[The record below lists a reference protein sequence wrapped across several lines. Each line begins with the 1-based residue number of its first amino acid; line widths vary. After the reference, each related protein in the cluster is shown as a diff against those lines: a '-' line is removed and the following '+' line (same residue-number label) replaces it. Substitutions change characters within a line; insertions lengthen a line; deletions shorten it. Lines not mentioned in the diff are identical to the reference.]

1 MDNLLIKLNNLE
13 QQNHELITEIKT
25 LLKLSDDEFSMVKDI
40 LKTVISKCQADPIVK
55 MRDNITK
62 ESIIAESLEK
72 IQEKTEKEINTE
84 NNGTEVDS
92 NGTEVESNGT
102 EVESNGTKA
111 ESNGT
116 KAESNG
122 TEIESESNKAVVEAS
137 DNATITVA
145 KTLEEKAAEYV
156 NSIENEDLRNKLTK
170 LLEQFNNIKATGL
183 SYDAVMSSS
192 GLTSEEKAIVD
203 SFWKSSFYRL
213 FAKPGCGSIENQ
225 RIYCELFKMFYAAG
239 NTDLMF
245 INMTYNVITIL
256 GKMQDDQ
263 VKLILASKYKKYR
276 STSCMDKLIKLHNEY
291 SDIKTNLLKYE
302 NTKKLSDAE
311 INDMCVR
318 SLAYKTSN
326 YKNCTSEDAVRSYLD
341 RYKLQ

>member
-1 MDNLLIKLNNLE
+1 MNNLLIKLNNLE
-13 QQNHELITEIKT
+13 QQNNELSTEIKT
-25 LLKLSDDEFSMVKDI
+25 LLKLSDDEFSMVEDI

-72 IQEKTEKEINTE
+72 IQENKEKDN
-84 NNGTEVDS
+84 
-92 NGTEVESNGT
+92 
-102 EVESNGTKA
+102 
-111 ESNGT
+111 
-116 KAESNG
+116 
-122 TEIESESNKAVVEAS
+122 IEKESNKTEEVNNVAEVVAEAS

-145 KTLEEKAAEYV
+145 KTLEEKAADYV

-170 LLEQFNNIKATGL
+170 LLEQFNDIKATGL

-192 GLTSEEKAIVD
+192 GLTSEEKAVVD
-203 SFWKSSFYRL
+203 SFWKVSFYKL
-213 FAKPGCGSIENQ
+213 LAKPGCGSIENQ

-245 INMTYNVITIL
+245 INMTYNVITTL

-263 VKLILASKYKKYR
+263 VKLILASKYKKFK

-311 INDMCVR
+311 VNDMCVR

-326 YKNCTSEDAVRSYLD
+326 YKNCASEDAVRAYLD

>member
-13 QQNHELITEIKT
+13 QQNHELIAEIKT

-84 NNGTEVDS
+84 
-92 NGTEVESNGT
+92 
-102 EVESNGTKA
+102 
-111 ESNGT
+111 
-116 KAESNG
+116 SNG
-122 TEIESESNKAVVEAS
+122 TEIVSNGTEIVSNGTEAESESNKEVVEAS
-137 DNATITVA
+137 DNVTITVA

-170 LLEQFNNIKATGL
+170 LLEQFNNIKSTGL

-213 FAKPGCGSIENQ
+213 FAKPGCVSIENQ

-263 VKLILASKYKKYR
+263 VKLILASKYKKYK

-311 INDMCVR
+311 ISDMCVR

>member
-1 MDNLLIKLNNLE
+1 M
-13 QQNHELITEIKT
+13 
-25 LLKLSDDEFSMVKDI
+25 
-40 LKTVISKCQADPIVK
+40 
-55 MRDNITK
+55 
-62 ESIIAESLEK
+62 
-72 IQEKTEKEINTE
+72 
-84 NNGTEVDS
+84 
-92 NGTEVESNGT
+92 
-102 EVESNGTKA
+102 
-111 ESNGT
+111 
-116 KAESNG
+116 
-122 TEIESESNKAVVEAS
+122 
-137 DNATITVA
+137 
-145 KTLEEKAAEYV
+145 EEKAAEYV

-170 LLEQFNNIKATGL
+170 LLEQFNNIKSTGL

-203 SFWKSSFYRL
+203 SFWKSSFYKL

-263 VKLILASKYKKYR
+263 VKLILASKYKKYK

>member
-1 MDNLLIKLNNLE
+1 MNNTVWDMDNLLIKLNSLE
-13 QQNHELITEIKT
+13 QQNHELIAEIKT
-25 LLKLSDDEFSMVKDI
+25 LLKLSDDEFSMVEDI

-72 IQEKTEKEINTE
+72 MQEKTEKEINTE
-84 NNGTEVDS
+84 SNGTEIVSNGTEIVS

-102 EVESNGTKA
+102 EA
-111 ESNGT
+111 
-116 KAESNG
+116 
-122 TEIESESNKAVVEAS
+122 ESESNKEVVEAS
-137 DNATITVA
+137 DNVTITVA

-170 LLEQFNNIKATGL
+170 LLEQFNNIKSTGL

-213 FAKPGCGSIENQ
+213 FAKPGCVSIENQ

-263 VKLILASKYKKYR
+263 VKLILASKYKKYK

>member
-1 MDNLLIKLNNLE
+1 MDNLLIKLNSLE
-13 QQNHELITEIKT
+13 QQNHELIAEIKT

-84 NNGTEVDS
+84 S

-102 EVESNGTKA
+102 EIVSNGTEVESNGTEA
-111 ESNGT
+111 
-116 KAESNG
+116 
-122 TEIESESNKAVVEAS
+122 ESESNKEVVEAS
-137 DNATITVA
+137 DNVTITVA

-170 LLEQFNNIKATGL
+170 LLEQFNNIKSTGL

-203 SFWKSSFYRL
+203 SFWKSSFYKL

-263 VKLILASKYKKYR
+263 VKLILASKYKKYK

>member
-1 MDNLLIKLNNLE
+1 MNNTVWDMDNLLIKLNNLE
-13 QQNHELITEIKT
+13 QQNYELITEIKT
-25 LLKLSDDEFSMVKDI
+25 LLKLSDEEFSMVKDI

-72 IQEKTEKEINTE
+72 IQDKTEKEINTE
-84 NNGTEVDS
+84 S
-92 NGTEVESNGT
+92 NGTKVESNGT
-102 EVESNGTKA
+102 EVES
-111 ESNGT
+111 
-116 KAESNG
+116 
-122 TEIESESNKAVVEAS
+122 ESNKEVVEAS
-137 DNATITVA
+137 ENATITVA

-263 VKLILASKYKKYR
+263 VRLILASKYKKYK
-276 STSCMDKLIKLHNEY
+276 STSCMDKLIKLHTEY

-311 INDMCVR
+311 ITDMCVR

>member
-1 MDNLLIKLNNLE
+1 MNNTVWDMNNLLIKLNSLE
-13 QQNHELITEIKT
+13 KQNNELITEIKT
-25 LLKLSDDEFSMVKDI
+25 LLKLSDDEFSMVEDI

-72 IQEKTEKEINTE
+72 MQEKTEKEINTE
-84 NNGTEVDS
+84 SNGTEIVSNGTEIVS

-102 EVESNGTKA
+102 EA
-111 ESNGT
+111 
-116 KAESNG
+116 
-122 TEIESESNKAVVEAS
+122 ESESNKEVVEAS
-137 DNATITVA
+137 DNVTITVA

-203 SFWKSSFYRL
+203 SFWKSSFYKL

-263 VKLILASKYKKYR
+263 VKLILASKYKKYK

-311 INDMCVR
+311 ISDMCVR

>member
-1 MDNLLIKLNNLE
+1 MNNIVWDMDNLLIKLNNLE
-13 QQNHELITEIKT
+13 QQNHELIAEIKT

-84 NNGTEVDS
+84 
-92 NGTEVESNGT
+92 
-102 EVESNGTKA
+102 
-111 ESNGT
+111 
-116 KAESNG
+116 SNG
-122 TEIESESNKAVVEAS
+122 TEIVSNGTEIVSNGTEAESESNKEVVEAS
-137 DNATITVA
+137 DNVTITVA

-213 FAKPGCGSIENQ
+213 FAKPGCVSIENQ

-263 VKLILASKYKKYR
+263 VKLILASKYKKYK

-311 INDMCVR
+311 ISDMCVR

>member
-13 QQNHELITEIKT
+13 QQNHELIAEIKT

-84 NNGTEVDS
+84 SNGTEIVSNWTEIVS

-102 EVESNGTKA
+102 EA
-111 ESNGT
+111 
-116 KAESNG
+116 
-122 TEIESESNKAVVEAS
+122 ESESNKEVVEAS
-137 DNATITVA
+137 DNVTITVA

-170 LLEQFNNIKATGL
+170 LLEQFNNIKSTGL

-213 FAKPGCGSIENQ
+213 FAKPGCVSIENQ

-263 VKLILASKYKKYR
+263 VKLILASKYKKYK

-311 INDMCVR
+311 ISDMCVR

>member
-1 MDNLLIKLNNLE
+1 MDNLLIKLNSLE
-13 QQNHELITEIKT
+13 QQNNELITEIKT
-25 LLKLSDDEFSMVKDI
+25 LLKLSDDEFSMVEDI

-72 IQEKTEKEINTE
+72 IQEKTEKERNTE
-84 NNGTEVDS
+84 SNRTEIES
-92 NGTEVESNGT
+92 NGTKVESNGT
-102 EVESNGTKA
+102 EIK
-111 ESNGT
+111 
-116 KAESNG
+116 
-122 TEIESESNKAVVEAS
+122 SESNKDVVEAS

-245 INMTYNVITIL
+245 INMTYNVITTL

-263 VKLILASKYKKYR
+263 VKLILASKYKKYK
-276 STSCMDKLIKLHNEY
+276 STSCMDKLIKLHSEY

>member
-1 MDNLLIKLNNLE
+1 MNNLLIKLNNLE
-13 QQNHELITEIKT
+13 QQNHELSTEIKT

-72 IQEKTEKEINTE
+72 IQEKDAERNVTNIESNRAEAE
-84 NNGTEVDS
+84 NNGTE
-92 NGTEVESNGT
+92 EVKEP
-102 EVESNGTKA
+102 
-111 ESNGT
+111 
-116 KAESNG
+116 
-122 TEIESESNKAVVEAS
+122 NKDVAEAS
-137 DNATITVA
+137 DNATITSA
-145 KTLEEKAAEYV
+145 KTLEEKAADYV
-156 NSIENEDLRNKLTK
+156 NSIENEDLRNKLIK
-170 LLEQFNNIKATGL
+170 LLEQFNDIKATGL

-192 GLTSEEKAIVD
+192 NLTSEEKAIVD

-213 FAKPGCGSIENQ
+213 LAKPGCGSIENQ
-225 RIYCELFKMFYAAG
+225 RTYCELFKMFYAAG

-245 INMTYNVITIL
+245 INMTYNVITTL

-263 VKLILASKYKKYR
+263 VKLILASKYKKFK

-326 YKNCTSEDAVRSYLD
+326 YKNCASEDAVRAYLD

>member
-1 MDNLLIKLNNLE
+1 MNNTVWDMDNLLIKLNSLE
-13 QQNHELITEIKT
+13 QQNHDLTAEIKT
-25 LLKLSDDEFSMVKDI
+25 LLKLSDVEFSTVKDI
-40 LKTVISKCQADPIVK
+40 LKTVISKCSADPIVK

-62 ESIIAESLEK
+62 ESIVAESLEK
-72 IQEKTEKEINTE
+72 IQEK
-84 NNGTEVDS
+84 D
-92 NGTEVESNGT
+92 
-102 EVESNGTKA
+102 A
-111 ESNGT
+111 ERNV
-116 KAESNG
+116 
-122 TEIESESNKAVVEAS
+122 IETESNKAEGNVTEEVNKSDKDVAEAS
-137 DNATITVA
+137 DNATSTAA
-145 KTLEEKAAEYV
+145 KTLEEKATDYV

-170 LLEQFNNIKATGL
+170 LLGQFNDIKATGV
-183 SYDAVMSSS
+183 SYDVVMSSS
-192 GLTSEEKAIVD
+192 NLTSEEKAIVD

-213 FAKPGCGSIENQ
+213 LAKPGCGSIENQ

-245 INMTYNVITIL
+245 INITYNVITTL

-263 VKLILASKYKKYR
+263 VKLILASKYKKYK

-302 NTKKLSDAE
+302 NTKKLSDVE
-311 INDMCVR
+311 INDMCAR

-326 YKNCTSEDAVRSYLD
+326 YKNCASEDAVRSYLD

>member
-1 MDNLLIKLNNLE
+1 MNNLLIKLNSLE
-13 QQNHELITEIKT
+13 KQNNELITEIKT
-25 LLKLSDDEFSMVKDI
+25 LLKLSDDEFSMVEDI

-72 IQEKTEKEINTE
+72 MQEKTEKEINTE
-84 NNGTEVDS
+84 
-92 NGTEVESNGT
+92 
-102 EVESNGTKA
+102 
-111 ESNGT
+111 
-116 KAESNG
+116 SNG
-122 TEIESESNKAVVEAS
+122 TEIVSNGTEAESESNKEVVEAS
-137 DNATITVA
+137 DNVTITVA

-192 GLTSEEKAIVD
+192 GLTSEEKTIVD
-203 SFWKSSFYRL
+203 SFWKSSFYKL

-263 VKLILASKYKKYR
+263 VKLILASKYKKYK

>member
-1 MDNLLIKLNNLE
+1 MNNLLIKLNSLE

-40 LKTVISKCQADPIVK
+40 IKTVISKCQADPIVK

-84 NNGTEVDS
+84 SNGAEVES
-92 NGTEVESNGT
+92 NGTEIESNGT
-102 EVESNGTKA
+102 EVES
-111 ESNGT
+111 
-116 KAESNG
+116 
-122 TEIESESNKAVVEAS
+122 ESNKEVVEAS

-192 GLTSEEKAIVD
+192 GLTSEEKTIVD

-263 VKLILASKYKKYR
+263 VKLILASKYKKYK

-326 YKNCTSEDAVRSYLD
+326 YKNCTSEDAVRAYLD

>member
-1 MDNLLIKLNNLE
+1 MNNTVWDMDNLLIKLNNLE

-72 IQEKTEKEINTE
+72 IQESKEKDKTEVE
-84 NNGTEVDS
+84 S
-92 NGTEVESNGT
+92 NGTEVVSNGT
-102 EVESNGTKA
+102 EVESNGTKV

-116 KAESNG
+116 KVV
-122 TEIESESNKAVVEAS
+122 SESNKEVVEAS

-192 GLTSEEKAIVD
+192 GLTSEEKTIVD
-203 SFWKSSFYRL
+203 SFWKSRFYRL

-245 INMTYNVITIL
+245 INMSYNVITTL

-263 VKLILASKYKKYR
+263 VKLILASKYKKYK

-326 YKNCTSEDAVRSYLD
+326 YKNCTSEDAVRAYLD

>member
-1 MDNLLIKLNNLE
+1 MNNTVWDMDNLLIKLNSLE
-13 QQNHELITEIKT
+13 QQNHELIAEIKT

-84 NNGTEVDS
+84 S

-102 EVESNGTKA
+102 EIVSNGTEVESNGTEA
-111 ESNGT
+111 
-116 KAESNG
+116 
-122 TEIESESNKAVVEAS
+122 ESESNKEVVEAS
-137 DNATITVA
+137 DNVTITVA

-203 SFWKSSFYRL
+203 SFWKSSFYKL

-263 VKLILASKYKKYR
+263 VKLILASKYKKYK

-311 INDMCVR
+311 ISDMCVR

>member
-1 MDNLLIKLNNLE
+1 MNNIVWDMDNLLIKLNNLE
-13 QQNHELITEIKT
+13 QQNHELIAEIKT

-84 NNGTEVDS
+84 
-92 NGTEVESNGT
+92 
-102 EVESNGTKA
+102 
-111 ESNGT
+111 
-116 KAESNG
+116 SNG
-122 TEIESESNKAVVEAS
+122 TEIVSNGTEAESESNKEVVEAS
-137 DNATITVA
+137 DNVTITVA

-170 LLEQFNNIKATGL
+170 LLEQFNNIKSTGL

-213 FAKPGCGSIENQ
+213 FAKPGCVSIENQ

-263 VKLILASKYKKYR
+263 VKLILASKYKKYK

-311 INDMCVR
+311 ISDMCVR

>member
-1 MDNLLIKLNNLE
+1 MNNIVWDMDNLLIKLNNLE
-13 QQNHELITEIKT
+13 QQNHELIAEIKT

-84 NNGTEVDS
+84 SNGTEIVSNWTEIVS

-102 EVESNGTKA
+102 EA
-111 ESNGT
+111 
-116 KAESNG
+116 
-122 TEIESESNKAVVEAS
+122 ESESNKEVVEAS
-137 DNATITVA
+137 DNVTITVA

-170 LLEQFNNIKATGL
+170 LLEQFNNIKSTGL

-213 FAKPGCGSIENQ
+213 FAKPGCVSIENQ

-263 VKLILASKYKKYR
+263 VKLILASKYKKYK

-311 INDMCVR
+311 ISDMCVR

>member
-1 MDNLLIKLNNLE
+1 MNNTVWDMDNLLIKLNSLE
-13 QQNHELITEIKT
+13 QQNHDLTAEIKT

-40 LKTVISKCQADPIVK
+40 LKTVISKCSADPIVK
-55 MRDNITK
+55 MRDSITK
-62 ESIIAESLEK
+62 ESIVAESLEK
-72 IQEKTEKEINTE
+72 IQEKTEKDNI
-84 NNGTEVDS
+84 GK
-92 NGTEVESNGT
+92 ESNGT
-102 EVESNGTKA
+102 EVESNVT
-111 ESNGT
+111 EV
-116 KAESNG
+116 ESNG
-122 TEIESESNKAVVEAS
+122 TEEVNKLNKDVAEAS
-137 DNATITVA
+137 DNATSTAA
-145 KTLEEKAAEYV
+145 KTLEEKAADYV

-170 LLEQFNNIKATGL
+170 LLGQFNDIKATGV
-183 SYDAVMSSS
+183 SYDVVMSSS
-192 GLTSEEKAIVD
+192 NLTSEEKAIVD

-213 FAKPGCGSIENQ
+213 LAKPGCGSIENQ

-245 INMTYNVITIL
+245 INMTYNVITTL

-263 VKLILASKYKKYR
+263 VKLILASKYKKYK

-291 SDIKTNLLKYE
+291 SDIKTSLLKYE

-311 INDMCVR
+311 INDMCAR

-326 YKNCTSEDAVRSYLD
+326 YKNCASEDAVRSYLD

>member
-1 MDNLLIKLNNLE
+1 MDNTVWDMDNLLIKLNNLE
-13 QQNHELITEIKT
+13 QQNDELSTEIKT

-40 LKTVISKCQADPIVK
+40 LKTVISKCSADPIVK

-72 IQEKTEKEINTE
+72 IQEK
-84 NNGTEVDS
+84 D
-92 NGTEVESNGT
+92 
-102 EVESNGTKA
+102 
-111 ESNGT
+111 
-116 KAESNG
+116 AESNG
-122 TEIESESNKAVVEAS
+122 TEGNETEGNETEAESNGTEEVDGSNKDVAEAS
-137 DNATITVA
+137 DNATITAA
-145 KTLEEKAAEYV
+145 KTLEEKAADYV
-156 NSIENEDLRNKLTK
+156 NSIENEDLRNKLAK
-170 LLEQFNNIKATGL
+170 LLEQFNDIKATGL

-225 RIYCELFKMFYAAG
+225 RIYCELFKIFYAAG

-245 INMTYNVITIL
+245 INMTYNVITTL

-263 VKLILASKYKKYR
+263 VKLILASKYKKYK

-311 INDMCVR
+311 INDMCIR

-326 YKNCTSEDAVRSYLD
+326 YKNCASEDAVRAYLD

>member
-1 MDNLLIKLNNLE
+1 MNNTVWDMDNLLIKLNNLE

-84 NNGTEVDS
+84 S
-92 NGTEVESNGT
+92 SGT

-111 ESNGT
+111 ESNG
-116 KAESNG
+116 AEVESNG
-122 TEIESESNKAVVEAS
+122 AEVVSESNKEVVEAS
-137 DNATITVA
+137 DNVTITVA

-245 INMTYNVITIL
+245 INMTYNVITTL

-263 VKLILASKYKKYR
+263 VKLILASKYKKYK

-326 YKNCTSEDAVRSYLD
+326 YKNCTSEDAVRAYLD

>member
-1 MDNLLIKLNNLE
+1 MNNIVWDMDNLLIKLNNLE
-13 QQNHELITEIKT
+13 QQNHELIAEIKT

-72 IQEKTEKEINTE
+72 MQEKTEKEINTE
-84 NNGTEVDS
+84 
-92 NGTEVESNGT
+92 
-102 EVESNGTKA
+102 
-111 ESNGT
+111 
-116 KAESNG
+116 SNG
-122 TEIESESNKAVVEAS
+122 TEIVSNGTEIVSNGTEAESESNKEVVEAS
-137 DNATITVA
+137 DNVTITVA

-203 SFWKSSFYRL
+203 SFWKSSFYKL

-263 VKLILASKYKKYR
+263 VKLILASKYKKYK

-311 INDMCVR
+311 ISDMCVR

>member
-1 MDNLLIKLNNLE
+1 MNNTLWDMDNLLIKLNNLE
-13 QQNHELITEIKT
+13 QQNRELITEIKT

-72 IQEKTEKEINTE
+72 IQEKTEKEIKTE
-84 NNGTEVDS
+84 SNGTEVESNGAEVES

-102 EVESNGTKA
+102 EVESK
-111 ESNGT
+111 
-116 KAESNG
+116 
-122 TEIESESNKAVVEAS
+122 SNKEVVEAS
-137 DNATITVA
+137 DNVTITVA

-203 SFWKSSFYRL
+203 SFWKSSFYKL

-263 VKLILASKYKKYR
+263 VKLILASKYKKYK

-311 INDMCVR
+311 ISDMCVR

-326 YKNCTSEDAVRSYLD
+326 YKNCTSEDAVRTYLD

>member
-1 MDNLLIKLNNLE
+1 MNNTVWDMDNLLIKLNSLE
-13 QQNHELITEIKT
+13 QQNNELITEIKT
-25 LLKLSDDEFSMVKDI
+25 LLKLSDDEFSMVEDI

-84 NNGTEVDS
+84 
-92 NGTEVESNGT
+92 
-102 EVESNGTKA
+102 
-111 ESNGT
+111 
-116 KAESNG
+116 SNG
-122 TEIESESNKAVVEAS
+122 TEIVSNGTEIVSNGTEAESESNKEVVEAS
-137 DNATITVA
+137 DNVTITVA

-170 LLEQFNNIKATGL
+170 LLEQFNNIKSTGL

-203 SFWKSSFYRL
+203 SFWKSSFYKL

-263 VKLILASKYKKYR
+263 VKLILASKYKKYK

-311 INDMCVR
+311 ISDMCVR

>member
-1 MDNLLIKLNNLE
+1 MDNTVWDMDNLLIKLNNLE
-13 QQNHELITEIKT
+13 QQNHDLTAEIKT

-40 LKTVISKCQADPIVK
+40 LKTVISKCSADPIVK

-62 ESIIAESLEK
+62 ESIVAESLEK
-72 IQEKTEKEINTE
+72 IQEK
-84 NNGTEVDS
+84 D
-92 NGTEVESNGT
+92 
-102 EVESNGTKA
+102 A
-111 ESNGT
+111 ESNEIET
-116 KAESNG
+116 KSNG
-122 TEIESESNKAVVEAS
+122 AEEVDGSNKEVAETS
-137 DNATITVA
+137 DNATITAA
-145 KTLEEKAAEYV
+145 KTLEEKAADYV

-170 LLEQFNNIKATGL
+170 LLEQFNDIKATGL

-192 GLTSEEKAIVD
+192 SLTSEEKAIVD

-213 FAKPGCGSIENQ
+213 LAKPGCGSIENQ

-245 INMTYNVITIL
+245 INMTYNVITTL

-263 VKLILASKYKKYR
+263 VKLILASKYKKYK

-326 YKNCTSEDAVRSYLD
+326 YKNCASEDAVRAYLD

>member
-1 MDNLLIKLNNLE
+1 MNNLLIKLNNLE
-13 QQNHELITEIKT
+13 QQNNELITEIKT
-25 LLKLSDDEFSMVKDI
+25 LLKLSDDEFSMVNDI

-62 ESIIAESLEK
+62 ESIVAESLEK
-72 IQEKTEKEINTE
+72 IQEKTE
-84 NNGTEVDS
+84 S
-92 NGTEVESNGT
+92 NGTE
-102 EVESNGTKA
+102 A
-111 ESNGT
+111 ERNT
-116 KAESNG
+116 ESNG
-122 TEIESESNKAVVEAS
+122 TEIESNGTKVESESNKEVVESS

-203 SFWKSSFYRL
+203 SFWKSSFYKL

-263 VKLILASKYKKYR
+263 VKLILASKYKKYK

-326 YKNCTSEDAVRSYLD
+326 YKNCTSEDAVRTYLD

>member
-1 MDNLLIKLNNLE
+1 MDNLLIKLNSLE
-13 QQNHELITEIKT
+13 QQNHELIAEIKT
-25 LLKLSDDEFSMVKDI
+25 LLKLSDDEFSMVEDI

-84 NNGTEVDS
+84 
-92 NGTEVESNGT
+92 
-102 EVESNGTKA
+102 
-111 ESNGT
+111 
-116 KAESNG
+116 SNG
-122 TEIESESNKAVVEAS
+122 TEIVSNGTEIVSNGTEAESESNKEVVEAS
-137 DNATITVA
+137 DNVTITVA

-170 LLEQFNNIKATGL
+170 LLEQFNNIKSTGL

-213 FAKPGCGSIENQ
+213 FAKPGCVSIENQ

-263 VKLILASKYKKYR
+263 VKLILASKYKKYK

>member
-84 NNGTEVDS
+84 NNGTEV
-92 NGTEVESNGT
+92 ESNGT
-102 EVESNGTKA
+102 EVESNGTKV
-111 ESNGT
+111 
-116 KAESNG
+116 ESNG
-122 TEIESESNKAVVEAS
+122 TEVVSESNKGVVEAS
-137 DNATITVA
+137 DSATITVA

-192 GLTSEEKAIVD
+192 GLTSEEKTIVD

-245 INMTYNVITIL
+245 INMTYNVITTL

-263 VKLILASKYKKYR
+263 VKLILASKYKKYK

-326 YKNCTSEDAVRSYLD
+326 YKNCTSEDAVRAYLD

>member
-1 MDNLLIKLNNLE
+1 MDNLLIKLNSLE
-13 QQNHELITEIKT
+13 QQNNELITEIKT
-25 LLKLSDDEFSMVKDI
+25 LLKLSDDEFSMVEDI

-84 NNGTEVDS
+84 
-92 NGTEVESNGT
+92 
-102 EVESNGTKA
+102 
-111 ESNGT
+111 
-116 KAESNG
+116 SNG
-122 TEIESESNKAVVEAS
+122 TEIVSNGTEAESESNKEVVEAS
-137 DNATITVA
+137 DNVTITVA

-170 LLEQFNNIKATGL
+170 LLEQFNNIKSTGL

-213 FAKPGCGSIENQ
+213 FAKPGCVSIENQ

-263 VKLILASKYKKYR
+263 VKLILASKYKKYK

-311 INDMCVR
+311 ISDMCVR

>member
-1 MDNLLIKLNNLE
+1 MNNTVWDMNNLLIKLNSLE
-13 QQNHELITEIKT
+13 KQNNELITEIKT
-25 LLKLSDDEFSMVKDI
+25 LLKLSDDEFSMVEDI

-84 NNGTEVDS
+84 SNGTEIVS

-102 EVESNGTKA
+102 EA
-111 ESNGT
+111 
-116 KAESNG
+116 
-122 TEIESESNKAVVEAS
+122 ESESNKEVVEAS
-137 DNATITVA
+137 DNVTITVA

-203 SFWKSSFYRL
+203 SFWKSSFYKL

-263 VKLILASKYKKYR
+263 VKLILASKYKKYK

-291 SDIKTNLLKYE
+291 SDIKKNLLKYE

>member
-1 MDNLLIKLNNLE
+1 MNNLLIKLNSLE
-13 QQNHELITEIKT
+13 KQNNELITEIKT
-25 LLKLSDDEFSMVKDI
+25 LLKLSDDEFSMVEDI

-84 NNGTEVDS
+84 
-92 NGTEVESNGT
+92 
-102 EVESNGTKA
+102 
-111 ESNGT
+111 
-116 KAESNG
+116 SNG
-122 TEIESESNKAVVEAS
+122 TEIVSNGTEAESESNKEVVEAS
-137 DNATITVA
+137 DNVTITVA

-203 SFWKSSFYRL
+203 SFWKSSFYKL

-263 VKLILASKYKKYR
+263 VKLILASKYKKYK

>member
-40 LKTVISKCQADPIVK
+40 LKTVISKCRADPIVK

-72 IQEKTEKEINTE
+72 IQEKTEKE
-84 NNGTEVDS
+84 
-92 NGTEVESNGT
+92 SNGT
-102 EVESNGTKA
+102 EVESNGTKVESNGAEVESNGTEA

-116 KAESNG
+116 KVD
-122 TEIESESNKAVVEAS
+122 SESNKEVVEAS
-137 DNATITVA
+137 DNVTITVA

-245 INMTYNVITIL
+245 INMTYNVITTL

-263 VKLILASKYKKYR
+263 VKLILASKYKKYK

-311 INDMCVR
+311 ISDMCVR

-326 YKNCTSEDAVRSYLD
+326 YKNCTSEDAVRAYLD

>member
-1 MDNLLIKLNNLE
+1 MNNTVWDMDNLLIKLNSLE
-13 QQNHELITEIKT
+13 QQNNELITEIKT
-25 LLKLSDDEFSMVKDI
+25 LLKLSDDEFSMVEDI

-84 NNGTEVDS
+84 SNGTEIVS

-102 EVESNGTKA
+102 EA
-111 ESNGT
+111 
-116 KAESNG
+116 
-122 TEIESESNKAVVEAS
+122 ESESNKEVVEAS
-137 DNATITVA
+137 DNVTITVA

-170 LLEQFNNIKATGL
+170 LLEQFNNIKSTGL

-213 FAKPGCGSIENQ
+213 FAKPGCVSIENQ

-263 VKLILASKYKKYR
+263 VKLILASKYKKYK

-311 INDMCVR
+311 ISDMCVR

>member
-1 MDNLLIKLNNLE
+1 MDNLLIKLNSLE
-13 QQNHELITEIKT
+13 QQNNELITEIKT
-25 LLKLSDDEFSMVKDI
+25 LLKLSDDEFSMVEDI

-84 NNGTEVDS
+84 SNGTEIVS

-102 EVESNGTKA
+102 EA
-111 ESNGT
+111 
-116 KAESNG
+116 
-122 TEIESESNKAVVEAS
+122 ESESNKEVVEAS
-137 DNATITVA
+137 DNVTITVA

-170 LLEQFNNIKATGL
+170 LLEQFNNIKSTGL

-213 FAKPGCGSIENQ
+213 FAKPGCVSIENQ

-263 VKLILASKYKKYR
+263 VKLILASKYKKYK

-311 INDMCVR
+311 ISDMCVR

>member
-1 MDNLLIKLNNLE
+1 MNNTVWDIDNLLIKLNNLE
-13 QQNHELITEIKT
+13 QQNNELITEIKT
-25 LLKLSDDEFSMVKDI
+25 LLRLSDDEFSMVEDI

-72 IQEKTEKEINTE
+72 IQEK
-84 NNGTEVDS
+84 DR
-92 NGTEVESNGT
+92 VE
-102 EVESNGTKA
+102 A

-116 KAESNG
+116 KV
-122 TEIESESNKAVVEAS
+122 ESESNKEVVEAS
-137 DNATITVA
+137 DNVTITVD

-203 SFWKSSFYRL
+203 SFWKNSFYKL

-245 INMTYNVITIL
+245 INMTYNVITTL

-263 VKLILASKYKKYR
+263 VKLILASKYKKYK

-311 INDMCVR
+311 IRDMCVR

-326 YKNCTSEDAVRSYLD
+326 YKNCTSEDAVRAYLD

>member
-1 MDNLLIKLNNLE
+1 MDNLLIKLNSLE
-13 QQNHELITEIKT
+13 QQNHELIAEIKT
-25 LLKLSDDEFSMVKDI
+25 LLKLSDDEFSMVEDI

-72 IQEKTEKEINTE
+72 IQEKDRVEAES
-84 NNGTEVDS
+84 NGTETES

-102 EVESNGTKA
+102 EI
-111 ESNGT
+111 
-116 KAESNG
+116 ESNG
-122 TEIESESNKAVVEAS
+122 TEIESESNKEVVEAL
-137 DNATITVA
+137 DNAAITVA

-192 GLTSEEKAIVD
+192 GLTSEEKTIVD

-245 INMTYNVITIL
+245 INMTYNVITTL

-263 VKLILASKYKKYR
+263 VKLILASKYKKYK

-326 YKNCTSEDAVRSYLD
+326 YKNCASEDAVRAYLD

>member
-13 QQNHELITEIKT
+13 QQNHELIAEIKT

-84 NNGTEVDS
+84 
-92 NGTEVESNGT
+92 
-102 EVESNGTKA
+102 
-111 ESNGT
+111 
-116 KAESNG
+116 SNG
-122 TEIESESNKAVVEAS
+122 TEIVSNGTEIVSNGTEAESESNKEVVEAS
-137 DNATITVA
+137 DNVTITVA

-170 LLEQFNNIKATGL
+170 LLEQFNNIKSTGL

-203 SFWKSSFYRL
+203 SFWKSSFYKL

-263 VKLILASKYKKYR
+263 VKLILASKYKKYK

-311 INDMCVR
+311 ISDMCVR

>member
-1 MDNLLIKLNNLE
+1 MNNTVWDMDNLLIKLNSLE

-84 NNGTEVDS
+84 S
-92 NGTEVESNGT
+92 NGAEVESNGAKAESNGAEVESNGT
-102 EVESNGTKA
+102 EVV
-111 ESNGT
+111 
-116 KAESNG
+116 
-122 TEIESESNKAVVEAS
+122 SESNKEVVEAS
-137 DNATITVA
+137 DNVTITVA

-263 VKLILASKYKKYR
+263 VKLILASKYKKYK

-326 YKNCTSEDAVRSYLD
+326 YKNCTSEDAVRAYLD

>member
-1 MDNLLIKLNNLE
+1 MNNTVWDMDNLLIKLNSLE
-13 QQNHELITEIKT
+13 QQNHELIAEIKT

-84 NNGTEVDS
+84 SNGTEIVS

-102 EVESNGTKA
+102 EVESNGTEA
-111 ESNGT
+111 
-116 KAESNG
+116 
-122 TEIESESNKAVVEAS
+122 ESESNKEVVEAS
-137 DNATITVA
+137 DNVTITVA

-170 LLEQFNNIKATGL
+170 LLEQFNNIKSTGL

-213 FAKPGCGSIENQ
+213 FAKPGCVSIENQ

-263 VKLILASKYKKYR
+263 VKLILASKYKKYK

-311 INDMCVR
+311 ISDMCVR